1 MSSKWLVRK
10 KPARLERRIDF
21 SDYEQTREF
30 LDQAADLAESEDYYP
45 DMSFGRTHVSITIH
59 LPNDESEVSDYMWRY
74 AHRMD
79 ALIPDENTNP

>member
-30 LDQAADLAESEDYYP
+30 LDRAADLAESEDYYP
-45 DMSFGRTHVSITIH
+45 DMSFGRSHVSITIS
-59 LPNDESEVSDYMWRY
+59 PRNDEVDVSKDMWRY
-74 AHRMD
+74 AH
-79 ALIPDENTNP
+79 LLDELVPVESTDR